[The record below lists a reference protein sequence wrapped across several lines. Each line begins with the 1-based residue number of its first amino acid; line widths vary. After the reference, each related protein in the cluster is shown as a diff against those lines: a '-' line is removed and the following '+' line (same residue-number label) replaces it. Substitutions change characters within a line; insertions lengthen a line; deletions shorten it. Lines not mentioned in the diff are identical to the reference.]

1 MGFGALRRIPELNV
15 SHKLLRE
22 LILCFD
28 LYHGFLDTHY
38 GKIYIIPA
46 KIGDALGL
54 NLGRDHF
61 PKKVTY
67 NKLNEQQ
74 KEIVDSFKAALRN
87 PNTKLMKKLQQGNQ
101 SKRQLLICPPEPQHQ
116 VCEETLARQSKH
128 EAPLNLS
135 PCPRHWEDDAPSF
148 SLDISSPTSQPTI
161 TQLEIL
167 VEVVMDIGVTT
178 ALQYAEE
185 TSAKS
190 SLSTRKGYK
199 TPVKEKE
206 ITKELREK
214 YYQWMTQIKV
224 NKEEATNEFE
234 TIFMLD
240 HKAHLE
246 GVDATSYL

>member
-74 KEIVDSFKAALRN
+74 KEIVDSFKGAILASM
-87 PNTKLMKKLQQGNQ
+87 TKFVIDMSVEREEN
-101 SKRQLLICPPEPQHQ
+101 LLKFKM
-116 VCEETLARQSKH
+116 TS
-128 EAPLNLS
+128 
-135 PCPRHWEDDAPSF
+135 SF
-148 SLDISSPTSQPTI
+148 SSINASCC
-161 TQLEIL
+161 
-167 VEVVMDIGVTT
+167 
-178 ALQYAEE
+178 
-185 TSAKS
+185 
-190 SLSTRKGYK
+190 
-199 TPVKEKE
+199 
-206 ITKELREK
+206 
-214 YYQWMTQIKV
+214 
-224 NKEEATNEFE
+224 
-234 TIFMLD
+234 
-240 HKAHLE
+240 
-246 GVDATSYL
+246 